1 MKILYTTNYYI
12 FPAFVCGLI
21 VLYDNIPWQWLGVIE
36 VMGMDLLPYIVLL
49 VVPILGRMSDQN
61 EAVRL
66 MATHCF
72 ATLIRLMPLEVR
84 FSVCYHQNEV

>member
-1 MKILYTTNYYI
+1 
-12 FPAFVCGLI
+12 
-21 VLYDNIPWQWLGVIE
+21 
-36 VMGMDLLPYIVLL
+36 MGMDLLPYIVLL

-84 FSVCYHQNEV
+84 FSVCLYQNEVCLMVAYHYLILLRLML